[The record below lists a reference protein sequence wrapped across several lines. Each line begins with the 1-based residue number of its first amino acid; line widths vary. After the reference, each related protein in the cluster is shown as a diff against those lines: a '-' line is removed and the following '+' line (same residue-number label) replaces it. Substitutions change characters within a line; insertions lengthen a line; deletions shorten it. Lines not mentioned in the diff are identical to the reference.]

1 MKRIIRLIV
10 GWTFIALGVVGLVL
24 PFLQGILF
32 IAIGLAIIAPEYQ
45 WAQDRLDWL
54 RDRFPQVA
62 SGFDR
67 AQERAESMISR
78 LRFSRSE

>member
-1 MKRIIRLIV
+1 MKRIIRLTV
-10 GWTFIALGVVGLVL
+10 GWTFIALGVAGLVL

-54 RDRFPQVA
+54 RDRFPQMA